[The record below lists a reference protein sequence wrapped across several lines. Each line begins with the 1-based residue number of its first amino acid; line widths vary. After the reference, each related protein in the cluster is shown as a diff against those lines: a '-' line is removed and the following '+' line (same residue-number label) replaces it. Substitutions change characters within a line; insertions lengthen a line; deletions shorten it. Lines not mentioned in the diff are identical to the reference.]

1 MQPPDT
7 VLHVC
12 PRLDLQVPLLSQVP
26 AQLSVSSA
34 FLTGTQL
41 PPGPE
46 QVWQVPLQSLLLQ
59 HALLA
64 MQALPHGF
72 KPDAQPDV
80 LQVLEEV
87 SHCLAIPFCAGQ
99 SLSEQQPSLG
109 THFEPHFFI
118 EPQLKPHWLPSQ
130 VAVAP
135 AGAWH
140 GSQEPPQVATDELET
155 QLPVH
160 R

>member
-1 MQPPDT
+1 MQPADT
-7 VLHVC
+7 VVHAC

-26 AQLSVSSA
+26 EQLSLSSA
-34 FLTGTQL
+34 FLTATQL

-59 HALLA
+59 QALLA
-64 MQALPHGF
+64 MQVVPHGL
-72 KPDAQPDV
+72 KPDAHPDAE
-80 LQVLEEV
+80 QVLLDV

-99 SLSEQQPSLG
+99 SLSAQQPLAG
-109 THFEPHFFI
+109 MHFEPHFFS

-135 AGAWH
+135 EGGVH
-140 GSQEPPQVATDELET
+140 GSQEPPQLLTDVLATQVPT
-155 QLPVH
+155 H
-160 R
+160 M